1 MYVDQSLFFAAMEK
15 CGVDMAAAAG
25 QQNGQ
30 VDKHAVLKSFVDQ
43 WFADMD
49 CFVGLHESGLSFPSR
64 PISMATASIGT
75 NACFSSVKRRAALCR
90 RVPRMTSS
98 NRTHSVACRA
108 LALAR

>member
-49 CFVGLHESGLSFPSR
+49 CFVGLHDR
-64 PISMATASIGT
+64 
-75 NACFSSVKRRAALCR
+75 
-90 RVPRMTSS
+90 
-98 NRTHSVACRA
+98 
-108 LALAR
+108 